1 MIWIQIDADEI
12 DKLGK
17 LYFDED
23 KYIYNMLHYK
33 FDTV

>member
-1 MIWIQIDADEI
+1 MIWIEIDADEI

-23 KYIYNMLHYK
+23 KYIYNVSL
-33 FDTV
+33 